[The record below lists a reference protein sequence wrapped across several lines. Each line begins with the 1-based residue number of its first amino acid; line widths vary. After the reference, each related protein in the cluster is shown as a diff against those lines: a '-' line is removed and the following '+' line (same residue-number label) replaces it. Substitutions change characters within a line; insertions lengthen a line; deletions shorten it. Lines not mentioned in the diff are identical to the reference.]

1 MTSSVRQN
9 IQFTEAF
16 DEETQ
21 SLVVEA
27 KLSLRAKQHLSQM
40 RIQCFGREQSVDQA
54 KDELTRLISAK
65 LCGPVVEIL
74 EEAIDEVSTA
84 DEWKRKDPYFD
95 AKFAAEHLL
104 RRVLGK
110 VRSL

>member
-1 MTSSVRQN
+1 LYFKE
-9 IQFTEAF
+9 IF
-16 DEETQ
+16 DEDTQ
-21 SLVVEA
+21 SLIVETEVKITA
-27 KLSLRAKQHLSQM
+27 RSYLSQM
-40 RIQCFGREQSVDQA
+40 RIQCLGREQSVDQA

-84 DEWKRKDPYFD
+84 DEWNDPYFN

-104 RRVLGK
+104 RRILGK